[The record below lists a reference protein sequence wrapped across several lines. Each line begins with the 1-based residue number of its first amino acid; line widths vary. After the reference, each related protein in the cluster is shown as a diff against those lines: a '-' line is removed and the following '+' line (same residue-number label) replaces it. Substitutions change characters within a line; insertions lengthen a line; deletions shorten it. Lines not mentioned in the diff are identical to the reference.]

1 MLSVADQA
9 LQRLL
14 ARAENAAAKGDS
26 SRKVRLPF
34 SSSQF
39 GAYLNL
45 ETRADKDA
53 CHGELRLAEEKG
65 AVLIVWNRRAGAFNQ
80 IDALELKDGG
90 ALARHLGIVPRWQ
103 AVDWATTSFADYR
116 AQFPVLKQVID
127 HWTAGK
133 RPKSTAPEDAAD
145 WVLAART
152 IVYCRQSGFVDVP
165 IRRVSTQFLFDS
177 KKLERLLPLIDALL
191 VDDLQLGTRE
201 AEDILNEIGLIKFP
215 PTLLVAGATL
225 VNLLDAEDQ
234 LSIRRPYLGLAPET
248 IGTVQ
253 YHSTV
258 SPVLLTI
265 ENLTTFHELA
275 RSPAMPSNI
284 VLLYT
289 GGMPSPSFKRAYFCF
304 LDGLPECGQV
314 FHWGDIDA
322 GGFRIADH
330 LARCCEQR
338 GRKLHLHAM
347 VPPATAEETPGRRP
361 LGDAERSAINKI
373 CEAHHWF
380 AERSAMETCM
390 TAIEQEGLAI
400 MWPNTVR

>member
-9 LQRLL
+9 LHRLL
-14 ARAENAAAKGDS
+14 ARAENAAARGAS
-26 SRKVRLPF
+26 NRKVRLPF
-34 SSSQF
+34 SPSQF

-45 ETRADKDA
+45 ETRADKDT
-53 CHGELRLAEEKG
+53 CHGELRLAEEQG

-80 IDALELKDGG
+80 IDALELSDGDT
-90 ALARHLGIVPRWQ
+90 LARHLGIVPRWR
-103 AVDWATTSFADYR
+103 AVEWATTSFTDYWS
-116 AQFPVLKQVID
+116 QFPVLKQVID
-127 HWTAGK
+127 QWAAGK
-133 RPKSTAPEDAAD
+133 RPKSTAPEDGPD

-152 IVYCRQSGFVDVP
+152 IGYCRQSGFADVP

-177 KKLERLLPLIDALL
+177 KKLEGLLPLIDALL
-191 VDDLQLGTRE
+191 VDDLQLATRE

-215 PTLLVAGATL
+215 PTLLVAGATV
-225 VNLLDAEDQ
+225 VNLLDADDE

-248 IGTVQ
+248 IGSVKYQ
-253 YHSTV
+253 STA
-258 SPVLLTI
+258 SPVLLTV

-275 RSPAMPSNI
+275 RSSAMPHNI

-289 GGMPSPSFKRAYFCF
+289 GGMPSPSFKRAYICF
-304 LDGLPECGQV
+304 LDGLPASGQV

-347 VPPATAEETPGRRP
+347 VAQAAEDKTPGRRP
-361 LGDAERSAINKI
+361 LGDIERSAIIKI
-373 CEAHHWF
+373 CDAHHWF
-380 AERSAMETCM
+380 AERSAVQSCQ
-390 TAIEQEGLAI
+390 TATEQEGLAI
-400 MWPNTVR
+400 TWPGTVS